1 MCTTS
6 LVALGLLAVTS
17 IPSHAADI
25 VWTGANSTLWTDTG
39 NWLPNTL
46 PAFPDNAVIDTT
58 SPHPVALPALAGQ
71 ASNIYIG
78 QNASGQLTISGGG
91 TMNSVNGFVGNNAG
105 SNGTV
110 TVDGFGS
117 VWFSV
122 GVNVGVAGTGTLTI
136 QNSGTVTGS
145 NGLIGSLPGSSG
157 TVTVTGPVSSW
168 SMSDDLYVGANGTG
182 ALTIK
187 AGGAVDDLNGRI
199 GFVPGSSGSV
209 TVTGPG
215 SSWTNAAEL
224 YVGTAGTGT
233 LTIADGGVV
242 RNGSGSNAY
251 VGYIFGSS
259 GGVTVDGAGS
269 SLVVGKDL
277 NVGYTGRGALN
288 VQNGGAVSNV
298 STFIG
303 SNVGSNGSVTVNGA
317 GSSLSSAAFIYV
329 GYSGTGTLDI
339 QNGGTVTTAPGVT
352 RSIAGIGYD
361 PGSNGTVTIDGAG
374 SSWTHGGFLDVG
386 VSGTGT
392 LTIQNGATASM
403 LGSDVGFAVGSNG
416 AVTVTG
422 SGSSWT
428 MSDDLYVGANGTG
441 ALTIKAGGAVDDL
454 NGRIGFTPSSSGSV
468 TVTGSGSSW
477 TNAAE
482 LYVGTAG
489 TGTLTIADGG
499 VVRNG
504 SGSNAYVGYF
514 VGSSGGVTVDGAG
527 SSLVVGKDLKVGYT
541 GRGALNVQNGGAVSN
556 VSTFIG
562 SNVGSNGSVT
572 VNGAGSSLSSAA
584 FIYVGYSGTGTL
596 DIQNG
601 GTVNTAPGVTRGIAG
616 IGYYAGSNGTVTID
630 GAGSSWTHGGVL
642 DVGGGGTGTLTIQ
655 NGATASMLGSA
666 VGFAAG
672 SNGAVTVT
680 GSGSSWS
687 NSFVLLVG
695 DAGTGSL
702 TIQNGGS
709 VSTPLF
715 AVANETGSTGTV
727 NIGAGLGQAAAAPG
741 TLNTPTVTFGSGNG
755 SIVFNHTSANYTFDP
770 VITGAGSVLVEAGR
784 TILTANSTYTG
795 TTTVDGGTLSVNGS
809 IASSSLTSVN
819 AGGTLGGNGTVGN
832 LAIASGGTVA
842 PGNSI
847 GTLNVSGNVSF
858 AAGSIYQVEA
868 NAAGQSDRIIAA
880 GKATLGGGSVLVLAQ
895 NGTYA
900 PQTTYTILT
909 ANSGVTGT
917 FADVTSSLTFL
928 NPSLTYDP
936 GNVYLTLARNSTTF
950 PDVAQTPNQ
959 LAVSNAL
966 EASAQTSPLV
976 ISILNQNVAGA
987 RQAFDALSGELHAST
1002 QTAMLDDSRYLR
1014 DAVLGR
1020 LRQSSFAESGGPM
1033 AALSSGGPQLATMDS
1048 MAASSA
1054 LAYAGGSRPGFPL
1067 KAPPLAAPARIPDTT
1082 FWAQGV
1088 GAWGRFGGDGN
1099 ASGMTRDLAG
1109 FFSGVDHRFAPNWI
1123 AGIAGGYTN
1132 SSLRIGDRSSSA
1144 NIDTAHLAGYVGGNY
1159 GAFSLR
1165 GGAGA
1170 SFSTLDTSRSIIFP
1184 DFFDSARA
1192 RYNATTAQ
1200 VFGDNRLRLQPP
1212 QDRARAVRRP
1222 CLGASR

>member
-1 MCTTS
+1 M
-6 LVALGLLAVTS
+6 
-17 IPSHAADI
+17 
-25 VWTGANSTLWTDTG
+25 
-39 NWLPNTL
+39 
-46 PAFPDNAVIDTT
+46 
-58 SPHPVALPALAGQ
+58 
-71 ASNIYIG
+71 
-78 QNASGQLTISGGG
+78 
-91 TMNSVNGFVGNNAG
+91 
-105 SNGTV
+105 
-110 TVDGFGS
+110 
-117 VWFSV
+117 
-122 GVNVGVAGTGTLTI
+122 
-136 QNSGTVTGS
+136 
-145 NGLIGSLPGSSG
+145 
-157 TVTVTGPVSSW
+157 
-168 SMSDDLYVGANGTG
+168 
-182 ALTIK
+182 
-187 AGGAVDDLNGRI
+187 
-199 GFVPGSSGSV
+199 
-209 TVTGPG
+209 
-215 SSWTNAAEL
+215 
-224 YVGTAGTGT
+224 
-233 LTIADGGVV
+233 
-242 RNGSGSNAY
+242 
-251 VGYIFGSS
+251 
-259 GGVTVDGAGS
+259 
-269 SLVVGKDL
+269 
-277 NVGYTGRGALN
+277 
-288 VQNGGAVSNV
+288 
-298 STFIG
+298 
-303 SNVGSNGSVTVNGA
+303 
-317 GSSLSSAAFIYV
+317 
-329 GYSGTGTLDI
+329 
-339 QNGGTVTTAPGVT
+339 
-352 RSIAGIGYD
+352 
-361 PGSNGTVTIDGAG
+361 
-374 SSWTHGGFLDVG
+374 
-386 VSGTGT
+386 
-392 LTIQNGATASM
+392 
-403 LGSDVGFAVGSNG
+403 
-416 AVTVTG
+416 
-422 SGSSWT
+422 
-428 MSDDLYVGANGTG
+428 
-441 ALTIKAGGAVDDL
+441 
-454 NGRIGFTPSSSGSV
+454 
-468 TVTGSGSSW
+468 
-477 TNAAE
+477 
-482 LYVGTAG
+482 
-489 TGTLTIADGG
+489 
-499 VVRNG
+499 RNG

-1200 VFGDNRLRLQPP
+1200 VFGEIGYGFNLRKIALEPFAGLAWAHLDNDSFNETGGSGSAALLGGRNN
-1212 QDRARAVRRP
+1212 QDVGYSTIGARFASNLVLANGMWLTPRASVAWQYAFGDVSP
-1222 CLGASR
+1222 TAALAFQSTGASFTVNGVPLARNAALVEGGLDLRITSQASVGVSYVGQIADRVQDHSVKGNFSWKF